1 MKKVMIISSMLFL
14 GMVMFNNNVMAQ
26 IDNEEVEFN
35 EPCSDYTSSAD
46 VIFGRGVGEDYE
58 QQMSVDMARTSAIEE
73 LASQLS
79 TKVQSLVSNY
89 RKQERKNTSRESI
102 RRIEGLTMTEVDQS
116 TGFRVACRKT
126 TTYMNKGEK
135 MYKTYMVI
143 ELNEDV
149 ILSSLYKKIQKDEDL
164 KVDADYYSFK
174 KEFDEHFK
182 NKSEE
187 MQQKSTQE

>member
-26 IDNEEVEFN
+26 VDNEEVEFN
-35 EPCSDYTSSAD
+35 EPCSDYNSSAD

-126 TTYMNKGEK
+126 TTYMYKGEK

-182 NKSEE
+182 NKTEE
-187 MQQKSTQE
+187 IQHNSTEE

>member
-14 GMVMFNNNVMAQ
+14 GMMMFNNNVMAQ
-26 IDNEEVEFN
+26 VYNEEVEFN

-89 RKQERKNTSRESI
+89 RKQERRNTSRESI

-116 TGFRVACRKT
+116 TGFRIACRKT
-126 TTYMNKGEK
+126 TNYMYKGEK

-187 MQQKSTQE
+187 TQQNSTEE